1 VGAGCLIGVFAA
13 SDLFKLSIAQLLSAV
28 LALMVQPILFVDIE
42 ASLLRERDGGIKIP
56 GGLKLLPQLFIL
68 LDLGDQGSELLV

>member
-1 VGAGCLIGVFAA
+1 MGAGCLIGVFAA
-13 SDLFKLSIAQLLSAV
+13 SDLFKLGIAQLLSAV

-42 ASLLRERDGGIKIP
+42 ASLLRESDGGFKIL
-56 GGLKLLPQLFIL
+56 GGLKLLPQLVIL